1 MYIEGSYKQLLFGV
15 SQQDFNDRLD
25 GQVTEQINMTSDLT
39 FNLRRRS
46 PVQFIRYLL
55 EQENNDLLS
64 RYSTTM
70 ASTQVTILTNAE
82 TGEVCVYNLAGDLL
96 HQQTHS
102 YLSSTSN
109 DSIRYATLGDAV
121 YIANLDKKPVLTDAP
136 AAAGYINPERAG
148 FFYILGGQYG
158 KKFRITVT
166 NKSTSVSKTVA
177 YTVPDGSSSGDSDKA
192 TPEYIA
198 EQLVNA
204 AEADATIGTAA
215 NVTYYREAGYVYI
228 VSDDFDITLST
239 DTGSSY
245 VQTSSTGSLRTVSK
259 LPARLPDVADGYI
272 VGTGT
277 GRTLRYY
284 RWETANQRWLEDAA
298 YPALKQLSEMPIKLS
313 NTDTGW
319 ALESIEWEPRTS
331 GDSESNPVPHFVESG
346 ITGMSSFQGRLV
358 ILAKDYV
365 NLSGSTKPER
375 FFRSTLESL
384 NADDPIEIASTAAQ
398 AAPYTWAS
406 AFNKDLVLWAD
417 QYQSVISGS
426 TALTP
431 SNANLAVLNHY
442 SMRGRAE
449 PVVTGRN
456 VFFAAPRSSGYDGI
470 WEMLP
475 GDYAKSQLS
484 GTDVTNHIPRYVS
497 GEVRLMAASTT
508 SNILVCAF
516 TEERNTLLVHEYLWS
531 EGSKIH
537 HSWHKWEF
545 DWDIEQMWFIG
556 DRMYMLFAVGDGLA
570 YAVVDLRAGAGAA
583 TETTARLDMQTTLT
597 TADGTTLEAP
607 TAIANLWQEP
617 VAFSLDGAGRSLP
630 QNLEQ
635 LSYDET
641 TVVYRVLGADPGD
654 SFTVGSR
661 YRSSLEP
668 TSPVLR
674 DRNEVVINTQRTLLH
689 KYILSLRNTGRF
701 TYTVQDKY
709 RAANTQTTTPLD
721 FGSPELSAG
730 TPQIASGQQYIP
742 ARVDMASSRLTISTE
757 EVYDLNITGL
767 EYGYRYHQRYGRRR

>member
-25 GQVTEQINMTSDLT
+25 GQVSEQINMTSDLT
-39 FNLRRRS
+39 FNLRRRA
-46 PVQFIRYLL
+46 PVQFIRYLV
-55 EQENNDLLS
+55 EQENSDLLS
-64 RYSTTM
+64 RYSTTV
-70 ASTQVTILTNAE
+70 ANTQVTILTNAE
-82 TGEVCVYNLAGDLL
+82 TGEVYIYNLAGDLL
-96 HQQTHS
+96 HQQS
-102 YLSSTSN
+102 DNYLIGTSI
-109 DSIRYATLGDAV
+109 DSIRYATLGDSV
-121 YIANLDKKPVLTDAP
+121 FIANLDKKPVLIDAL
-136 AAAGYINPERAG
+136 AAARYVNPERAG

-166 NKSTSVSKTVA
+166 NKNTSVSKTVE
-177 YTVPDGSSSGDSDKA
+177 YTVPDGSTAGDSAKA

-198 EQLVNA
+198 EQLVVA
-204 AEADATIGTAA
+204 AKADATIGTAA

-228 VSDDFDITLST
+228 VSSNFNITLST

-245 VQTSSTGSLRTVSK
+245 VQTSSTGSLRTVAN

-277 GRTLRYY
+277 GRILRYY

-298 YPALKQLSEMPIKLS
+298 YPALKQLTEMPIKLS
-313 NTDTGW
+313 KTDSGW
-319 ALESIEWEPRTS
+319 AVDAMEWEPRTA

-384 NADDPIEIASTAAQ
+384 NADDPIEIASTASQ

-431 SNANLAVLNHY
+431 SNANLAVMNQY
-442 SMRGRAE
+442 SMRGSTE

-475 GDYAKSQLS
+475 GDYAQSQLS
-484 GTDVTNHIPRYVS
+484 GTDVTNHIPRYIS
-497 GEVRLMAASTT
+497 GEVRLMTASTT

-537 HSWHKWEF
+537 HAWHKWEF
-545 DWDIEQMWFIG
+545 DWDVEQMWFIG
-556 DRMYMLFAVGDGLA
+556 DRMYLLFRVDDGLA
-570 YAVVDLRAGAGAA
+570 YAMLDLRAGAGAA
-583 TETTARLDMQTTLT
+583 AATTARLDMAV
-597 TADGTTLEAP
+597 TATVTQQDTIRIPEE
-607 TAIANLWQEP
+607 IARLWSNP
-617 VAFSLDGAGRSLP
+617 VAFSKDAGHPYVRQDLDKLP
-630 QNLEQ
+630 
-635 LSYDET
+635 DEPGF
-641 TVVYRVLGADPGD
+641 TVFQVLGAEKGD
-654 SFTVGSR
+654 TFTVGNR
-661 YRSSLEP
+661 YESSVEP
-668 TSPVLR
+668 TAPVIR
-674 DRNEVVINTQRTLLH
+674 DANDVPITTQRTLLH
-689 KYILSLRNTGRF
+689 KYVLTIRDTGEF
-701 TYTVQDKY
+701 SYTLGDKF
-709 RAANTQTTTPLD
+709 RPAQTQHTSPMI
-721 FGSPELSAG
+721 FGSPELTIG
-730 TPQIASGQQYIP
+730 EPPIASGQQYIP
-742 ARVDMASSRLTISTE
+742 ARIDMPSSRLIISTDD
-757 EVYDLNITGL
+757 VYDLNITGL
-767 EYGYRYHQRYGRRR
+767 EYGFRFHQRNGRRR